1 MSHLLVILVS
11 LVFVAMSFGIDE
23 TYDDN
28 TAVVTETLETHK
40 CKTNEVWMECGTCE
54 NKCGEPRVPCP
65 RMCKPPQCQCPP
77 HKGFRRDKNGDCV
90 KCD

>member
-1 MSHLLVILVS
+1 MTLLLTVVS
-11 LVFVAMSFGIDE
+11 LVVFSVSYCADE

-28 TAVVTETLETHK
+28 TAVITETVETHS

-65 RMCKPPQCQCPP
+65 RMCQPARCQCLT
-77 HKGFRRDKNGDCV
+77 HKGFRRNKNGDCV